1 MGLVSIIGN
10 LPPPIIL
17 SGLLLIL
24 ALLTEVVTNT
34 AIAVIAT
41 RSRRVSPQSSDF
53 FKVGRPLQ
61 LLLWLTLSVAL
72 WWLYL

>member
-17 SGLLLIL
+17 SGLLLIT
-24 ALLTEVVTNT
+24 ALLTEVITNN

-41 RSRRVSPQSSDF
+41 RSR
-53 FKVGRPLQ
+53 
-61 LLLWLTLSVAL
+61 
-72 WWLYL
+72 